1 MKRRGCG
8 LEQAEQARSAPT
20 LRDQAYHVILAERRR
35 VAVQHLAALGGQVHA
50 NCTLCQEGIRERVR
64 GEQQATAE
72 RRLAGPAQDPEKQ
85 HQFKHQ
91 NVIFIGNDENDIG
104 CLQAAGCGVV
114 PADAHAS
121 TLPHADLILTR
132 NGGHGAV
139 RELADLITD
148 KIHSH
153 D

>member
-8 LEQAEQARSAPT
+8 LEQAEQARSAPA

-72 RRLAGPAQDPEKQ
+72 RRLAGPAQDPED
-85 HQFKHQ
+85 
-91 NVIFIGNDENDIG
+91 NTD
-104 CLQAAGCGVV
+104 
-114 PADAHAS
+114 S
-121 TLPHADLILTR
+121 TSTTNTSCCA
-132 NGGHGAV
+132 
-139 RELADLITD
+139 
-148 KIHSH
+148 IH
-153 D
+153 